1 MVRLISSDG
10 MKDINYDAFALEVE
24 ENEDGLWC
32 VNAYVNMVSADE
44 DMFFYTMSVNDTRE
58 EALAELSSI
67 RNAVVNFSTIAP
79 SYIQFEDHLHGYG
92 NSDSWHRE

>member
-10 MKDINYDAFALEVE
+10 MKDINYDAFTLEII

-32 VNAYVNMVSADE
+32 INAYFNMVYAE
-44 DMFFYTMSVNDTRE
+44 FHHTMSVNDTKE
-58 EALAELSSI
+58 EALTELSSMRI
-67 RNAVVNFSTIAP
+67 EVAKCSANSTC
-79 SYIQFEDHLHGYG
+79 YIQFEDHLHGYG

>member
-32 VNAYVNMVSADE
+32 INAYVNMVSADE
-44 DMFFYTMSVNDTRE
+44 DFFYYIMSVNDTKE
-58 EALAELSSI
+58 EALKELENVHVMI
-67 RNAVVNFSTIAP
+67 GMQTRQTIT
-79 SYIQFEDHLHGYG
+79 YIKLEDHV
-92 NSDSWHRE
+92 NANPDSWHRQ

>member
-24 ENEDGLWC
+24 EDEDGLWC

-44 DMFFYTMSVNDTRE
+44 DIFYYTMSVSDAKE
-58 EALAELSSI
+58 EAVNELSCM
-67 RNAVVNFSTIAP
+67 RKEAVKCSTG
-79 SYIQFEDHLHGYG
+79 STCYIQFEDHLYG
-92 NSDSWHRE
+92 NLDSWHRE